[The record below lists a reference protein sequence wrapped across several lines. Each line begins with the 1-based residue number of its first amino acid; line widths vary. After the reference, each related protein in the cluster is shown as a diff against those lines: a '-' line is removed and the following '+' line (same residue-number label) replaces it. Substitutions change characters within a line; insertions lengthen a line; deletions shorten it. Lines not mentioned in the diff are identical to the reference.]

1 MFFSSQHNEPYSRS
15 FLPDAFE
22 QALLQVNENEGFGAA
37 VTFAASQ
44 AGCEFLFEVPAQLF
58 NHSGG
63 RAAVIRS
70 CPADD
75 DSQDS
80 CVLFVIFDGED
91 GVIRILEEFEA
102 PASVLAMT
110 SSYSNFLEIMTKTNR
125 PLH

>member
-1 MFFSSQHNEPYSRS
+1 MFFSSHDREPYSRS

-37 VTFAASQ
+37 VTFAANQ
-44 AGCEFLFEVPAQLF
+44 AGCEFLFEIPAQLF

-70 CPADD
+70 CPVKNDI
-75 DSQDS
+75 QDN
-80 CVLFVIFDGED
+80 CVLFVIFDGDD
-91 GVIRILEEFEA
+91 GVIRILEEYEA

-110 SSYSNFLEIMTKTNR
+110 SSYSNLLEVMTQLDR